1 MTPRLLKGPCP
12 WFGTD
17 GIDAVP
23 GVWEINTFLGHWEK
37 KWHNEG
43 WYQGKA
49 REVPRHLLAFPSP
62 LHHWQKGHKSTTSS
76 RVLGLHN
83 RQGGNYHDHLDE
95 IQYSTLGQAAFIGV
109 YLMFKVFSCLDFK
122 KFGSHWNSMN
132 VCPLTHAHI
141 RPPPTVPT
149 RSMHVPEDAEQSF
162 NAAGL
167 QRGDKAGFPKAVG
180 EGLIKVTTLQH
191 NIKYLIALKSSG

>member
-1 MTPRLLKGPCP
+1 MVCWLPVQWNQYLSSGTAWESMTPWLLKGPCP

-62 LHHWQKGHKSTTSS
+62 LHHWQKGHKSTISS

-109 YLMFKVFSCLDFK
+109 YPMFKVFSCLDFK

-132 VCPLTHAHI
+132 VCPLTCTHTPSTNCAHTQHACARGH
-141 RPPPTVPT
+141 R
-149 RSMHVPEDAEQSF
+149 AEF
-162 NAAGL
+162 
-167 QRGDKAGFPKAVG
+167 
-180 EGLIKVTTLQH
+180 
-191 NIKYLIALKSSG
+191 